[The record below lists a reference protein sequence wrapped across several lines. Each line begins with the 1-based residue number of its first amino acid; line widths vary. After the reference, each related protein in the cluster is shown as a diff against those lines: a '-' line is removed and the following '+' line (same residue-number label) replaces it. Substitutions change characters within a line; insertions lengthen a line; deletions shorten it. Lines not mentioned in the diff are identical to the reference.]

1 LREMEFAYR
10 VARLKGDVPAREIF
24 KMSLRGRRLSDPKS
38 ACAVRLGERA
48 DLVVLDLPGGS
59 AGFASLV
66 RASAGDIRL
75 VIAGGRPW
83 PRPSSPAP
91 RRPRRRSPGP
101 TRSTRRRHRT

>member
-24 KMSLRGRRLSDPKS
+24 KMSLRGRRLADPKS
-38 ACAVRLGERA
+38 ACTLRIGERA

-59 AGFASLV
+59 AGFASLM

-91 RRPRRRSPGP
+91 RRSRPRSQGRSARRRP
-101 TRSTRRRHRT
+101 